1 MDSLVV
7 GETQIVGQLKD
18 AYNFAKNER
27 KSGVMLDLAINSALK
42 CAAVIRSKTDIS
54 KNPISVA
61 SVAVCMAREK
71 IGDLGGTTAVVVGAG
86 EMAELACKH
95 LITHKAKVI
104 IINRN
109 IDHAKKLAESLGE
122 NASIAEFSNLG
133 EFINKYA
140 LIFSATGANKPI
152 ITDLL
157 AKPQNFKRYF
167 FDIAVPR
174 DIDITCDDL
183 SEVYAVDDL
192 EEIVRKNL
200 LLREEQ
206 AQIAY
211 SIVGRETTKF
221 YKDLKTLSST
231 PIIKA
236 LRNSAKKVAETELKK
251 AIKRGYLRHS
261 DIDEARKLIHQVFK
275 AFLHTPTVNLK
286 NLDEN
291 AQNDINAIS
300 EIFGIEEDFDK
311 FCENSL
317 ENKNEI

>member
-1 MDSLVV
+1 M
-7 GETQIVGQLKD
+7 
-18 AYNFAKNER
+18 
-27 KSGVMLDLAINSALK
+27 
-42 CAAVIRSKTDIS
+42 
-54 KNPISVA
+54 
-61 SVAVCMAREK
+61 
-71 IGDLGGTTAVVVGAG
+71 
-86 EMAELACKH
+86 
-95 LITHKAKVI
+95 
-104 IINRN
+104 
-109 IDHAKKLAESLGE
+109 
-122 NASIAEFSNLG
+122 AEFSNLG

-291 AQNDINAIS
+291 AQNDINAIAG
-300 EIFGIEEDFDK
+300 IFGIEEDFDK